1 MDKFLAQLKLCWSS
15 NYLNGTF
22 MILFGVLLPLVL
34 RVWGM
39 AFHRMQAKDD
49 EWVNSFYSMVEISWT
64 LKKSGRP

>member
-1 MDKFLAQLKLCWSS
+1 
-15 NYLNGTF
+15 